1 MVNGHGASD
10 SLTNKE
16 IKFLRRIDKFY
27 KRSTWLICYWGG
39 LFVIMF
45 GAVVYLY
52 LKTRR
57 NDLINI
63 GISADLI
70 LMIAFIHTLTL
81 RKIIRI
87 MNKLKNRK

>member
-1 MVNGHGASD
+1 
-10 SLTNKE
+10 
-16 IKFLRRIDKFY
+16 
-27 KRSTWLICYWGG
+27 
-39 LFVIMF
+39 MF